1 MKKTLLVLFI
11 FILIGCSAFHEHQY
25 SKANYQQP
33 AICKIYQKEAGFPL
47 QPDFIKYNI
56 ILNMEIGKSYQLETV
71 CKDDKTIYTNATVQ
85 VMEYIKNYQNDNY
98 INNDDYQWKRVV
110 LKLSFDD
117 DNIVE
122 NGVSVNY
129 LTTNYYN
136 IGQYVSTY
144 NYNYDESYYEFTV
157 NYYGIDYLDCKL
169 IISTVNVDWQ
179 SVDNRYIKEY
189 IFTFDFNV
197 PKDFD
202 GIVVGV
208 RNAAIDSGSY
218 TYFYEYYDSEQFLL
232 FRLD

>member
-1 MKKTLLVLFI
+1 MKRLYWYYLFYIDWMFSLSRASI
-11 FILIGCSAFHEHQY
+11 FESQ
-25 SKANYQQP
+25 YQQP
-33 AICKIYQKEAGFPL
+33 AICKIVKRGRFSL

-56 ILNMEIGKSYQLETV
+56 ILNMEWKELSTGTV

-218 TYFYEYYDSEQFLL
+218 TYFYEYYDSEQFLW